1 MDSSDSSYYPPRAG
15 RGRMSATSGVRFER
29 LKNRFA
35 HVMRRLPSPP
45 AFGILSFRDGVL
57 SVLVPGY
64 AYVAMGRWQIGLIM
78 AAVWIL
84 AMVLLL
90 VFLANPT
97 LRAWCLGTLASTH
110 TSGLALAIL
119 RTRELD
125 PDLPP
130 PTVVHRIGLPL
141 ALWAIAAA
149 VLYWPLDGL
158 LNDTFARVVL
168 VDGRNIIVNPRVEP
182 EDLVRGDTILYRSE
196 GTRRGGGEMQVLMRG
211 GLYWGVV
218 IGLPGDRI
226 QFTTNGVV
234 VAGRSRPPEA
244 YMPMTG
250 AVAIPRD
257 TWFAWPRML
266 QRAAGAAS
274 PDVITQAFLDQAQI
288 TRAEFVGRPYRRW
301 FFRRQE
307 TE

>member
-15 RGRMSATSGVRFER
+15 RGRMSAASGVRFER

-35 HVMRRLPSPP
+35 HVMRRLPSTPS
-45 AFGILSFRDGVL
+45 FGILSFRDGVL
-57 SVLVPGY
+57 SVFLPGY
-64 AYVAMGRWQIGLIM
+64 AYVAMGRWQIGLVM
-78 AAVWIL
+78 AGVWIL
-84 AMVLLL
+84 ALVLLL

-110 TSGLALAIL
+110 TSGLAMAIL

-125 PDLPP
+125 PDLPS
-130 PTVVHRIGLPL
+130 PTLAHRIGFPL

-149 VLYWPLDGL
+149 VVYWPLDGL
-158 LNDTFARVVL
+158 LSDTFARVVL
-168 VDGRNIIVNPRVEP
+168 VDGRHIIVNPRVEP

-226 QFTTNGVV
+226 QFRTNGVV
-234 VAGRSRPPEA
+234 VAGRTRPLEA
-244 YMPMTG
+244 YMPTTG
-250 AVAIPRD
+250 SVAVPRD

-266 QRAAGAAS
+266 QGGAGRAS

-288 TRAEFVGRPYRRW
+288 TRAEFVGRPYQRW
-301 FFRRQE
+301 FFRRQD
-307 TE
+307 TQ